1 MNKNDYFVYNII
13 WLYFIEA
20 KYDVTSDKNIGFKSN
35 LLKYFLCDS
44 DVLVFT
50 DLNIRFAKRLSKHKT
65 LKMMQC
71 KRQPKSS
78 RIC

>member
-1 MNKNDYFVYNII
+1 MNKNDYFVYNIL

-44 DVLVFT
+44 DVIVFT
-50 DLNIRFAKRLSKHKT
+50 DLNIRFA
-65 LKMMQC
+65 
-71 KRQPKSS
+71 
-78 RIC
+78 